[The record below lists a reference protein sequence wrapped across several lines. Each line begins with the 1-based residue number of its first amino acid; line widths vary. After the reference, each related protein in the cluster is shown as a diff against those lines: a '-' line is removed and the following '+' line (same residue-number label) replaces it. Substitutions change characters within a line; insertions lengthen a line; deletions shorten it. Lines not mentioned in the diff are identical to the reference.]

1 MADTNKRD
9 YYEALGVKKDAT
21 EAELKKAYRRLA
33 KENHP
38 DLHPG
43 DKAAEAR
50 FKEINEA
57 YEVLSDKE
65 KRAKYDQFGFAG
77 VDPNF
82 GAGGPGG
89 GFGGFDVGDI
99 FESFFGGFGGFGG
112 SGGGRSRTG
121 PSKGQTLR
129 TSITLTL
136 EEAAF
141 GCEKQVDIQHVES
154 CDSCHGTGC
163 AEGTTAEVCPE
174 CHGAGTVRVQQR
186 TVFGNMSTTTVCPNC
201 RGEGRI
207 IHQPCKSCGGAGG
220 VRRKKKVTV
229 KVPAGIDAG
238 QAISVR
244 GQGDM
249 GRNGGPAGDLIVGI
263 NIMPHVLFRREGT
276 DIYLEQAV
284 SFLQAALGAQ
294 LQIPTLKEEVRWTL
308 PAGTQPGTR
317 FRLRDQ
323 GVPVLNGRGRGDQ
336 FVTIRVEVPKKL
348 TAEQR
353 QALERFG
360 ETMGESVNPV
370 SAPEPEK
377 SEESAKGGKSEGFFH
392 RKKK

>member
-1 MADTNKRD
+1 M
-9 YYEALGVKKDAT
+9 
-21 EAELKKAYRRLA
+21 
-33 KENHP
+33 
-38 DLHPG
+38 
-43 DKAAEAR
+43 
-50 FKEINEA
+50 
-57 YEVLSDKE
+57 
-65 KRAKYDQFGFAG
+65 
-77 VDPNF
+77 
-82 GAGGPGG
+82 
-89 GFGGFDVGDI
+89 
-99 FESFFGGFGGFGG
+99 
-112 SGGGRSRTG
+112 
-121 PSKGQTLR
+121 
-129 TSITLTL
+129 
-136 EEAAF
+136 
-141 GCEKQVDIQHVES
+141 
-154 CDSCHGTGC
+154 
-163 AEGTTAEVCPE
+163 
-174 CHGAGTVRVQQR
+174 
-186 TVFGNMSTTTVCPNC
+186 
-201 RGEGRI
+201 
-207 IHQPCKSCGGAGG
+207 
-220 VRRKKKVTV
+220 RRKKKVTV

-276 DIYLEQAV
+276 DIYLEQTV

-336 FVTIRVEVPKKL
+336 FVT
-348 TAEQR
+348 EQR